1 MGLVNQLDTDWDIWA
16 DICETVSYVPYNPVT
31 DGYGAAITGV
41 TGLGRVTDK
50 REHGGADDASVFAA
64 QRRWHLQAS
73 TMGGT
78 EPTVRGKIV
87 QASGA
92 EWLVEIV
99 SVEGLGTRY
108 VCETVR
114 V

>member
-1 MGLVNQLDTDWDIWA
+1 MALLDRLDADWSIWA
-16 DICETVSYVPYNPVT
+16 EICETVSYVPYDVAT
-31 DGYGAAITGV
+31 DGEGDPITGV

-50 REHGGADDASVFAA
+50 REVGGPDDASVFAA
-64 QRRWHLQAS
+64 TRRWHLRAS

-78 EPTVRGKIV
+78 EPTIRGKIV
-87 QASGA
+87 QANGT
-92 EWLVEIV
+92 EWLIGAV
-99 SVEGLGTRY
+99 SIEGLGTRY